1 MERGFGDR
9 SQVLVLPRLNY
20 FYNGWPEHCYTKQG
34 KRVIIMKTVNE
45 VIAFGKDVIRWGISG
60 SIVYQLYLCI
70 LVALMMLGVYAYFV
84 QMKVGL
90 SATNMSDIVS
100 WGFYI
105 ANFTFLVGVAAAAVM
120 IIVPSYILKDK
131 DLHKVVI
138 IGECVAIGALIMA
151 LMFVFVDLGAPWN
164 AWHLIPIIGLF
175 NWPSSLLS
183 WDVLVL
189 NGYLAINL
197 LVPSYILFCHY
208 HNREPDPKKY
218 LPFVFLSIFWA
229 FGIHLVTAF
238 LYQGLPA
245 RPFWN
250 NPLMGPRFLASAF
263 AAGPALIMIVLNII
277 QARSSFKIDEAVYTK
292 IRRIVVVAAIINLI
306 MLFSEIFKEFYL
318 PTHHSQPAIYLYFGL
333 DGNTELVPWIW
344 TGIAMNVLGTLL
356 LAFKPGGNRP
366 IVLVPAC
373 ILLFLGIW
381 IEKGIGTIIPGLV
394 PSPLGEIVNYAPSWV
409 EVCVTLG
416 VLALGVFV
424 VSVLLKPALIIE
436 QQFESEAH

>member
-1 MERGFGDR
+1 
-9 SQVLVLPRLNY
+9 
-20 FYNGWPEHCYTKQG
+20 
-34 KRVIIMKTVNE
+34 MKTVNE
-45 VIAFGKDVIRWGISG
+45 VIAFSKDVIRWGISG
-60 SIVYQLYLCI
+60 GIVYQLYLCI

-189 NGYLAINL
+189 NGYLALNL

-436 QQFESEAH
+436 QQFES